1 MSIKTVKTE
10 ELRRMNGAEGLIL
23 QGCGGDPQEWLD
35 GINSLL
41 TDEGI
46 LKNGSRF
53 ENISVF
59 QNGDL
64 TNILFPFEDGV
75 DIDMD
80 KLAMWRLRSHEQF
93 GGTWLSDYVPN
104 KLGGFVDEAAPERE
118 KPDCKLIG
126 EDGNVFNLMG
136 LAARTLR
143 RNGLAEQATEMTER
157 VTGCGSYDEA
167 LCIIGEYVNITG
179 EDESEDIDGEITM
192 GGIQL

>member
-1 MSIKTVKTE
+1 M
-10 ELRRMNGAEGLIL
+10 
-23 QGCGGDPQEWLD
+23 
-35 GINSLL
+35 
-41 TDEGI
+41 
-46 LKNGSRF
+46 
-53 ENISVF
+53 
-59 QNGDL
+59 
-64 TNILFPFEDGV
+64 
-75 DIDMD
+75 
-80 KLAMWRLRSHEQF
+80 
-93 GGTWLSDYVPN
+93 PN

>member
-53 ENISVF
+53 ENVSVF

>member
-1 MSIKTVKTE
+1 M
-10 ELRRMNGAEGLIL
+10 
-23 QGCGGDPQEWLD
+23 C
-35 GINSLL
+35 
-41 TDEGI
+41 
-46 LKNGSRF
+46 
-53 ENISVF
+53 
-59 QNGDL
+59 
-64 TNILFPFEDGV
+64 
-75 DIDMD
+75 
-80 KLAMWRLRSHEQF
+80 
-93 GGTWLSDYVPN
+93 
-104 KLGGFVDEAAPERE
+104 EAAPERE

-157 VTGCGSYDEA
+157 VTGGGSYDEA

>member
-1 MSIKTVKTE
+1 M
-10 ELRRMNGAEGLIL
+10 
-23 QGCGGDPQEWLD
+23 
-35 GINSLL
+35 
-41 TDEGI
+41 
-46 LKNGSRF
+46 
-53 ENISVF
+53 
-59 QNGDL
+59 
-64 TNILFPFEDGV
+64 
-75 DIDMD
+75 DIDMG

-104 KLGGFVDEAAPERE
+104 KLGGVVDEAAPERE